1 MVYNGGAVPLCYL
14 SLCIKRLTSG
24 TARREIVCF
33 MFYILDKDQRGRTS
47 QGSSRIVAI
56 ENVDCSKSICS
67 ADVVLIS
74 SLSEGQIYK

>member
-1 MVYNGGAVPLCYL
+1 M
-14 SLCIKRLTSG
+14 S
-24 TARREIVCF
+24 F
-33 MFYILDKDQRGRTS
+33 MFEFLDKDQRGQTS

>member
-1 MVYNGGAVPLCYL
+1 MVYNGGSGPHCYL
-14 SLCIKRLTSG
+14 SLCIERLTSG
-24 TARREIVCF
+24 PARREIVCF
-33 MFYILDKDQRGRTS
+33 MFYILDKDQRGRTG

-74 SLSEGQIYK
+74 SLSEGQTYK